1 MKQNSLPFRQ
11 EQLEKL
17 KEVGSRLREL
27 RQNQSVSLDEIAA
40 KTRIQARLLNAIEE
54 GKIEIL
60 PEPIYIRGLIKRF
73 ADALGLNG
81 DDYSRTFPTETGFVL
96 IRPSWLHVPAG
107 QLRPIHLYAMYV
119 LLVFCS
125 VNGLS
130 YIVTQSALQATKNQ
144 SSSGTAAKS
153 PAKTQL
159 AQKSEPTT
167 LVNASNL
174 SADDSQVRV
183 GVKLESSSWIR
194 VVADGK
200 TKFEGVLQ
208 EGDQRT
214 WEANQELTVRAG
226 NAGSV
231 LVAVNDQKAK
241 KLGPPGEVQEVTFA
255 AHNKS

>member
-11 EQLEKL
+11 QQLEKL
-17 KEVGSRLREL
+17 QELGSRLREF
-27 RQNQSVSLDEIAA
+27 RQNQAVSLDEIAA

-54 GKIEIL
+54 AKLDIL
-60 PEPIYIRGLIKRF
+60 PEPVYIQGLIKRF

-81 DDYSRTFPTETGFVL
+81 DEFSKTFPTETGFVL

-107 QLRPIHLYAMYV
+107 QLRPIHLYMLYIF
-119 LLVFCS
+119 LVFCS

-130 YIVTQSALQATKNQ
+130 YVVNQSALQAGKAQ
-144 SSSGTAAKS
+144 SSATPTAKAQS
-153 PAKTQL
+153 KTQL
-159 AQKSEPTT
+159 AQELEP
-167 LVNASNL
+167 SNSL
-174 SADDSQVRV
+174 KATNVSNVDKQVRV

-194 VVADGK
+194 VTADGK

-214 WEANQELTVRAG
+214 WEANQELTVRAE

-241 KLGPPGEVQEVTFA
+241 KLGPPGAAQEVTFA
-255 AHNKS
+255 ANTKS